1 MGLVDT
7 TRFAYTST
15 YRSGFENDLYP
26 AIFLYDYLWTYLQH
40 AVVLIFYEGGLSEK
54 QQVCIIHQ
62 RIMREMLKSFLLKT
76 LYDFGN

>member
-26 AIFLYDYLWTYLQH
+26 AIFLYDYLQTYLQH
-40 AVVLIFYEGGLSEK
+40 VVLLIFYEGGLTD
-54 QQVCIIHQ
+54 
-62 RIMREMLKSFLLKT
+62 KT
-76 LYDFGN
+76 TGVYHTSTDYERNSKNPPFY